1 MTNLEHF
8 KSTLTAEN
16 LCDKINCCECPMFPS
31 SRNIGKPC
39 FARLKEW
46 AGQEYKKGTADGN
59 AE

>member
-31 SRNIGKPC
+31 SRNISKPC
-39 FARLKEW
+39 FVRLKEW
-46 AGQEYKKGTADGN
+46 AGQECKEEDN
-59 AE
+59 D